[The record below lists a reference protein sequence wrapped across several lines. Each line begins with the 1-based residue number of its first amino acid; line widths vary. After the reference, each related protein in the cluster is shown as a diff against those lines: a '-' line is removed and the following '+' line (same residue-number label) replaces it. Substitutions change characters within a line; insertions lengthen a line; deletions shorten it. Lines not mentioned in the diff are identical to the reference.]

1 MITAVSSSK
10 KREYENPGLK
20 SVRRRFRSILV
31 ATDFTPAS
39 KTAVKLAAHFA
50 KENHAKLVVLHSI
63 MPDIYVLDM
72 GPVPTLDKIDLKNAR
87 ANLRKYSEHIPELRT
102 VKHKEVVFLG
112 SVSDAI
118 QSFSETNHIDLL
130 VLGSHGRHGLAKLAL
145 GSVAEWAIYNLKLSV
160 LVAGPKCCK
169 TWRPIRSLVLAAD
182 LSGERPASIQY
193 ATSIATAYNARLT
206 FVHVVP
212 RVRTADRK
220 SVVIGKLHQLLP
232 TKSEKPRAL
241 KFEVKTGQIAAAVL
255 DSAQQNKANILVLS
269 AGHKSFLADHAPRTT
284 LSTIIRGAR
293 CPVLVVPSAPKPGLT

>member
-1 MITAVSSSK
+1 MIVITDAGMLSGDSFQKDISGNRDSPVEKRSAMITAVSSSK
-10 KREYENPGLK
+10 RREYENPGLK
-20 SVRRRFRSILV
+20 SVRRRFRSIPV

-102 VKHKEVVFLG
+102 VKHKDVVFLG

-212 RVRTADRK
+212 PRLTTVNRWSLR
-220 SVVIGKLHQLLP
+220 KLHQLLP
-232 TKSEKPRAL
+232 TKSDKPRAL
-241 KFEVKTGQIAAAVL
+241 KFEVKTGQIAPQF
-255 DSAQQNKANILVLS
+255 STRHNKIRLTFLS
-269 AGHKSFLADHAPRTT
+269 
-284 LSTIIRGAR
+284 
-293 CPVLVVPSAPKPGLT
+293 